1 MNAKNKLKL
10 LIINGPNL
18 NLLGTREPHIYG
30 NRAFEKYF
38 KLLDEEYP
46 EIDLGY
52 YQSNHEGELIDKMH
66 EMRDKVDGYVLNA
79 GGLSHTS
86 VVLADCMAAMPV
98 PVIEVHISN
107 VFDREKFRQNL
118 LTGKHSSGFI
128 SGFGMESYRL
138 AVESFRDS
146 L

>member
-1 MNAKNKLKL
+1 MKL

-18 NLLGTREPHIYG
+18 NLLGAREPHIYG

-38 KLLDEEYP
+38 KLLDEKYP
-46 EIDLGY
+46 DIDLEY
-52 YQSNHEGELIDKMH
+52 YQSNHEGDLIDKMH
-66 EMRDKVDGYVLNA
+66 EMREKVDGYILNA

-86 VVLADCMAAMPV
+86 VVLADCMAAVPV

-107 VFDREKFRQNL
+107 VFDREKFRRNL
-118 LTGKHSSGFI
+118 FTAKYSSGFI